1 MSNELKQASAIVDS
15 LPADTSQKGV
25 NQESKPLS
33 GLNRQLT
40 EDDLKSPGVRKLLLG
55 QLDEYETCKNKLSE
69 TMEIFHI
76 KDKETAVLSEK
87 LKSYVCFDWIYTCLL
102 SVGSIL
108 VGYYASQP
116 SQGLILLG
124 LGIGSLLFAF
134 YLKYKNSHESKND
147 KNTRV
152 W

>member
-15 LPADTSQKGV
+15 LPANTSQNGV
-25 NQESKPLS
+25 KQESKPLS

-69 TMEIFHI
+69 TIENFHI
-76 KDKETAVLSEK
+76 KDKETAVLAEK
-87 LKSYVCFDWIYTCLL
+87 LKSYVSFDWIYTSLL

-108 VGYYASQP
+108 IGYYASQP

-124 LGIGSLLFAF
+124 LGAGSLAFAF
-134 YLKYKNSHESKND
+134 ILKYRNCHES
-147 KNTRV
+147 
-152 W
+152 

>member
-25 NQESKPLS
+25 KQESKPLS

-87 LKSYVCFDWIYTCLL
+87 LKSTFVCFV
-102 SVGSIL
+102 S
-108 VGYYASQP
+108 
-116 SQGLILLG
+116 LG
-124 LGIGSLLFAF
+124 TS
-134 YLKYKNSHESKND
+134 
-147 KNTRV
+147 T
-152 W
+152 

>member
-15 LPADTSQKGV
+15 LPANTNQNGV
-25 NQESKPLS
+25 KQESKPLS

-69 TMEIFHI
+69 TIENFHI
-76 KDKETAVLSEK
+76 KDKETAVLAEK
-87 LKSYVCFDWIYTCLL
+87 LKSYVSFDWIYTSLL

-108 VGYYASQP
+108 IGYYASQRAYLP
-116 SQGLILLG
+116 SG
-124 LGIGSLLFAF
+124 
-134 YLKYKNSHESKND
+134 
-147 KNTRV
+147 
-152 W
+152 